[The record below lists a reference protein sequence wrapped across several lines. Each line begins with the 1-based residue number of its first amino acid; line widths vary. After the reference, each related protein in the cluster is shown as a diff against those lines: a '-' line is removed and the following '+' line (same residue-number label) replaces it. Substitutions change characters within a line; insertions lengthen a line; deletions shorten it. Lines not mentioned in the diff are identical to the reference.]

1 MNRTTVFFRTALSV
15 LLAVLVLTG
24 NAIAEDKIGTK
35 VGKPLKIAQGAIE
48 KKQWDLALVKINEAD
63 AAGSKTPYE
72 QFQINEF
79 KSYVLL
85 QQRKFGEV
93 AAIYEQNLKSPKM
106 PPEQV
111 NDRLKS
117 LVQLNSAIR
126 NYPKVIEFG
135 ERWMKAGGKDINL
148 QVLVSQAY
156 YLQKDYKNAASQM
169 SATVKAAEQAGRNV
183 DENWLQML
191 RSAQQNQGD
200 TAAANATMEKL
211 VRLYPKK
218 DYWDFL
224 LSSRMRQKNTDRVTL
239 NLLRLAGQ
247 VGVLDTPEEYTELTE
262 MLLEAGLPGEALAV
276 MEAGY
281 KAKVFDTPDKA
292 KSDRYTRRLNEAS
305 SMAAK
310 DRDALP
316 VAERDAARSPT
327 GQGDVALGLAYSSFG
342 QYQKA
347 VEALTRGLQKGG
359 VRDPDQAQMVLGI
372 AQLKLGKQAD
382 AVKAF
387 DQITPADPQMQ
398 DVARLWKIAARSN
411 AG

>member
-1 MNRTTVFFRTALSV
+1 MNRTTVFFRTAVSV

-24 NAIAEDKIGTK
+24 NAIAEDKIGAK
-35 VGKPLKIAQGAIE
+35 VGKPLKIAQEAIQ

-63 AAGSKTPYE
+63 AAGGKNPYE

-117 LVQLNSAIR
+117 LVQLNSAVR
-126 NYPKVIEFG
+126 NYSKVIEFG
-135 ERWMKAGGKDINL
+135 ERWMKAGGKDVNI

-156 YLQKDYKNAASQM
+156 YLQKDYKNAASLM
-169 SATVKAAEQAGRNV
+169 STTVKAAEQASRKV

-200 TAAANATMEKL
+200 TAGANATMEKL

-281 KAKVFDTPDKA
+281 KAKVFDTADKA
-292 KSDRYTRRLNEAS
+292 KADRYTRRLNEARTL
-305 SMAAK
+305 ATK

-316 VAERDAARSPT
+316 VAERDAAKSPT

-372 AQLKLGKQAD
+372 AQIKLGNQTEAL
-382 AVKAF
+382 KAF
-387 DQITPADPQMQ
+387 EQISADPQMQ
-398 DVARLWKIAARSN
+398 DVARLWKIAARAN

>member
-1 MNRTTVFFRTALSV
+1 MNRTTVFFRTAVSV
-15 LLAVLVLTG
+15 LLAALVLTG
-24 NAIAEDKIGTK
+24 NAIAEDKIGAK
-35 VGKPLKIAQGAIE
+35 VGKPLKIAQEAIQ

-63 AAGSKTPYE
+63 AAGGKNPYE

-117 LVQLNSAIR
+117 LVQLNSAVR

-135 ERWMKAGGKDINL
+135 ERWMKAGGKDVNI

-156 YLQKDYKNAASQM
+156 YLQKDYKNAASLM
-169 SATVKAAEQAGRNV
+169 STTVKAAEQASRKV

-191 RSAQQNQGD
+191 RSAQQNLGD

-224 LSSRMRQKNTDRVTL
+224 LSSRMRQKNSDRVTL

-281 KAKVFDTPDKA
+281 KAKVFDTADKA
-292 KSDRYTRRLNEAS
+292 KADRYTRRLNEART
-305 SMAAK
+305 MATK

-316 VAERDAARSPT
+316 VAERDAAKSPT

-372 AQLKLGKQAD
+372 AQIKLGNETEAL
-382 AVKAF
+382 KAF
-387 DQITPADPQMQ
+387 EQITADPQMQ
-398 DVARLWKIAARSN
+398 DVARLWKIAARAN

>member
-1 MNRTTVFFRTALSV
+1 MNRTTGIFRAAVSV
-15 LLAVLVLTG
+15 LLASLVLTG
-24 NAIAEDKIGTK
+24 NAMAEDKIGAK
-35 VGKPLKIAQGAIE
+35 VGKPLKVAQEALQ

-63 AAGSKTPYE
+63 AAGTKNPYE

-93 AAIYEQNLKSPKM
+93 AALYEQNLKSPKM

-117 LVQLNSAIR
+117 LVQLNSAVR

-135 ERWMKAGGKDINL
+135 ERWMKAGGRDVNI

-169 SATVKAAEQAGRNV
+169 SATIKTAEQSGRKV

-200 TAAANATMEKL
+200 ADGANATMEKL

-224 LSSRMRQKNTDRVTL
+224 LSSRMRQKNSDRVTL

-281 KAKVFDTPDKA
+281 KAKAFDTPDKTKA
-292 KSDRYTRRLNEAS
+292 DRYTRRLNEAR

-316 VAERDAARSPT
+316 VAERDAAKAPT

-347 VEALTRGLQKGG
+347 VEALSRGLQKGG

-372 AQLKLGKQAD
+372 AQLKLGNQGEAL
-382 AVKAF
+382 KAF
-387 DQITPADPQMQ
+387 EQITSDPQMQ

>member
-1 MNRTTVFFRTALSV
+1 MNRSTAFFRTALSV

-24 NAIAEDKIGTK
+24 NAIAEDKISAK
-35 VGKPLKIAQGAIE
+35 VGKPLKVAQEAIQ
-48 KKQWDLALVKINEAD
+48 KKQWDLALVKVNEAD
-63 AAGSKTPYE
+63 AVGSKTPYE

-85 QQRKFGEV
+85 QQRKYGEV

-111 NDRLKS
+111 NDRVKS
-117 LVQLNSAIR
+117 LVQLNSAVR

-135 ERWMKAGGKDINL
+135 ERWMKAGGKDVNI

-156 YLQKDYKNAASQM
+156 YLQKNYKNAASLM
-169 SATVKAAEQAGRNV
+169 SATIKAAEQGGGKV
-183 DENWLQML
+183 EENWLQML

-200 TAAANATMEKL
+200 VDGANATMEKL

-224 LSSRMRQKNTDRVTL
+224 LSSRMRQKNSDRVTL

-281 KAKVFDTPDKA
+281 KAKVFDTPDKTKA
-292 KSDRYTRRLNEAS
+292 DRYTRRLNEARS
-305 SMAAK
+305 LATK
-310 DRDALP
+310 DQDALP
-316 VAERDAARSPT
+316 VAERDAAKSPT

-347 VEALTRGLQKGG
+347 VEALTRGLKKGG

-372 AQLKLGKQAD
+372 AQIKLGNETD
-382 AVKAF
+382 ALKAF
-387 DQITPADPQMQ
+387 EQVKADPQMQ